1 MFRKKNIVA
10 GLFVLAFL
18 VIGCTA
24 SKSRMGMVKGGDGLM
39 YGSATDSQFIVDP
52 SLFVNNRIKLR
63 IRNTSG
69 DPAFDLRAF
78 KSHLEDRYRALGYEP
93 TDGSDFGLLLDIN
106 VSYSGQIQEDMS
118 SKYMWIGGVGGAV
131 GAGYEPIM
139 EGDGSQTITRG
150 AAGAVVGATL
160 GNILGSYVT
169 DDTYI
174 IVSDITLATV
184 APKEE
189 GDGTTIIFGKSKKIS
204 RKKNNFRGYR
214 QRSTVNMAVYAGGR
228 NVSQTEIV
236 NGVRGRMV
244 RILGDII

>member
-1 MFRKKNIVA
+1 MIRKHVVII
-10 GLFVLAFL
+10 GLCVLAAL

-39 YGSATDSQFIVDP
+39 YGSATDSQFIVDS
-52 SLFVNNRIKLR
+52 SLFVNNRIKVR

-69 DPAFDLRAF
+69 DPAFDLRGF
-78 KSHLEDRYRALGYEP
+78 KNRLEDEYRTLGYEP
-93 TDGSDFGLLLDIN
+93 TDGNDFGILLDIN

-118 SKYMWIGGVGGAV
+118 EEFMWIGGVGGGV
-131 GAGYEPIM
+131 GAGYQPLVD
-139 EGDGSQTITRG
+139 GDGGKLLTHG

-184 APKEE
+184 APREE
-189 GDGTTIIFGKSKKIS
+189 SDGTTIVFGKDQKIS

-228 NVSQTEIV
+228 NVDQSEIV
-236 NGVRGRMV
+236 EGVRSRML